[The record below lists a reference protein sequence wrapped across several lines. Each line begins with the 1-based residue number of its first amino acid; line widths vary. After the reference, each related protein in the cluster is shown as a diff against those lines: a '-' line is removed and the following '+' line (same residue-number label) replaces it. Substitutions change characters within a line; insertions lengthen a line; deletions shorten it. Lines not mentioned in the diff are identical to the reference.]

1 MPCPEALH
9 RQYLVTIPF
18 GPHALVFDGQLDF
31 HSYLREA
38 DY

>member
-9 RQYLVTIPF
+9 RQYLVTRPF
-18 GPHALVFDGQLDF
+18 GPHALIFDGQLDF

-38 DY
+38 N